1 MKRACPW
8 DRQIKEKRCMIRSM
22 TGYGSAEEIVNG
34 RDIRVEIK
42 SVNHRYFEYS
52 ARVPRSCG
60 FVEERMKRLLSGAI
74 SRGKVDVGVTI
85 QAVEGVDEAI
95 SVNREVV
102 KNYVEALR
110 GIKNEFDL
118 ADDLSLS
125 SIARFP
131 DVFTVVKAETDEE
144 ALWKDI
150 ESVAKKALASFVEGR
165 EAEGERLKAD
175 VLKKIDFIEEKVAF
189 VEERSPETVK
199 EYRAKLYEKMR
210 EVLENNQIDENRILQ
225 EAAIYADKVAVDEET
240 VRLRSHM
247 KELRKTLDKSEPIG
261 KSLDFRIQE
270 VNRETNTIGS
280 KCSDAEIA
288 DTVIEMKN
296 TIEKIREQIQN
307 IE

>member
-1 MKRACPW
+1 
-8 DRQIKEKRCMIRSM
+8 MIRSM
-22 TGYGSAEEIVNG
+22 TGYGSAEELING
-34 RDIRVEIK
+34 RSIRVEIK

-60 FVEERMKRLLSGAI
+60 FVEERMKRLLSGVI

-85 QAVEGVDEAI
+85 QTVDGIDEEI
-95 SVNREVV
+95 NINREVV

-110 GIKNEFDL
+110 SVKNEFDL

-125 SIARFP
+125 SIAKLP

-150 ESVAKKALASFVEGR
+150 ESVAKRALDSFVEGR

-175 VLKKIDFIEEKVAF
+175 VLLKIAAIEEKVSF
-189 VEERSPETVK
+189 VESRSPETVK
-199 EYRAKLYEKMR
+199 EYRARLLDKMH
-210 EVLENNQIDENRILQ
+210 EVLENTQIDEGRILQ

-280 KCSDAEIA
+280 KCSDAAIA

>member
-1 MKRACPW
+1 
-8 DRQIKEKRCMIRSM
+8 MIRSM
-22 TGYGSAEEIVNG
+22 TGYGSAEEVING
-34 RDIRVEIK
+34 RSIRVEIK

-60 FVEERMKRLLSGAI
+60 FVEERMKRLLSGVI

-85 QAVEGVDEAI
+85 QTVEGIDEEI
-95 SVNREVV
+95 NINREVV

-110 GIKNEFDL
+110 SVKNEFDL

-125 SIARFP
+125 SIAKLP

-150 ESVAKKALASFVEGR
+150 ESVAKRALDSFVEGR

-175 VLKKIDFIEEKVAF
+175 VLLKIAAIEEKVSF
-189 VEERSPETVK
+189 VESRSPETVK
-199 EYRAKLYEKMR
+199 EYRARLFDKMH
-210 EVLENNQIDENRILQ
+210 EVLENTQIDEGRILQ

-280 KCSDAEIA
+280 KCSDAAIA

>member
-1 MKRACPW
+1 
-8 DRQIKEKRCMIRSM
+8 MIRSM
-22 TGYGSAEEIVNG
+22 TGYGSAEEVING
-34 RDIRVEIK
+34 RSIRVEIK

-60 FVEERMKRLLSGAI
+60 FVEERMKRLLSGVI

-85 QAVEGVDEAI
+85 QTVEGIDEEI
-95 SVNREVV
+95 NINREVV

-110 GIKNEFDL
+110 SVKNEFDL

-125 SIARFP
+125 SIAKLP

-150 ESVAKKALASFVEGR
+150 ESVAKRALDSFVEGR

-175 VLKKIDFIEEKVAF
+175 VLLKIASIEEKVSF
-189 VEERSPETVK
+189 VESRSPETVK
-199 EYRAKLYEKMR
+199 EYRARLLDKMH
-210 EVLENNQIDENRILQ
+210 EVLENTQIDEGRILQ

-280 KCSDAEIA
+280 KCSDAAIA

>member
-1 MKRACPW
+1 
-8 DRQIKEKRCMIRSM
+8 MIRSM
-22 TGYGSAEEIVNG
+22 TGYGSAEEVING
-34 RDIRVEIK
+34 RSIRVEIK

-60 FVEERMKRLLSGAI
+60 FVEERMKRLLSGVI

-85 QAVEGVDEAI
+85 QTVDGIDEEI
-95 SVNREVV
+95 NINREVV

-110 GIKNEFDL
+110 SVKNEFDL

-125 SIARFP
+125 SIAKLP

-144 ALWKDI
+144 ALLKDI
-150 ESVAKKALASFVEGR
+150 ESVAKRALDTFVEGR

-175 VLKKIDFIEEKVAF
+175 VLLKIAAIEEKVSF
-189 VEERSPETVK
+189 VESRSPETVK
-199 EYRAKLYEKMR
+199 EYRARLLDKMH
-210 EVLENNQIDENRILQ
+210 EVLENTQIDEGRILQ

-280 KCSDAEIA
+280 KCSDAAIA

>member
-1 MKRACPW
+1 
-8 DRQIKEKRCMIRSM
+8 MIRSM
-22 TGYGSAEEIVNG
+22 TGYGSAEEILNG

-74 SRGKVDVGVTI
+74 SRGKVEVGVTI
-85 QAVEGVDEAI
+85 QTVEGVDEAI
-95 SVNREVV
+95 SINREVV

-110 GIKNEFDL
+110 SVKNEFDL
-118 ADDLSLS
+118 TDDLSLS
-125 SIARFP
+125 SIAKLP

-144 ALWKDI
+144 ALWSDI
-150 ESVAKKALASFVEGR
+150 EAVAKKALAAFVAGR

-175 VLKKIDFIEEKVAF
+175 VLQKIAFIEERVSF
-189 VEERSPETVK
+189 VEQRSPETVK
-199 EYRAKLYEKMR
+199 EYRARLYDKMR
-210 EVLENNQIDENRILQ
+210 EVLESSQIDEGRILQ
-225 EAAIYADKVAVDEET
+225 EAAVYADKVAVDEET

-247 KELRKTLDKSEPIG
+247 QELRKTLDKSEPVG

-280 KCSDAEIA
+280 KCSDAATA

-307 IE
+307 SE

>member
-1 MKRACPW
+1 
-8 DRQIKEKRCMIRSM
+8 MIRSM
-22 TGYGSAEEIVNG
+22 TGYGSAEEILGG
-34 RDIRVEIK
+34 RNICVEIK

-74 SRGKVDVGVTI
+74 SRGKVEVGVTI
-85 QAVEGVDEAI
+85 QTVEGVDEAI
-95 SVNREVV
+95 SINRDVV

-110 GIKNEFDL
+110 SVKNEFDL
-118 ADDLSLS
+118 TDDLSLS
-125 SIARFP
+125 SIAKLP

-144 ALWKDI
+144 ALWSDI
-150 ESVAKKALASFVEGR
+150 ESVAKKALAAFVEGR

-175 VLKKIDFIEEKVAF
+175 VLQKIAFIEEKVSF
-189 VEERSPETVK
+189 IEERSPETVK
-199 EYRAKLYEKMR
+199 EYRARLYDKMR
-210 EVLENNQIDENRILQ
+210 EVLENNQIDEGRILQ
-225 EAAIYADKVAVDEET
+225 EAAVYADKVAVDEET

-247 KELRKTLDKSEPIG
+247 QELRKTLDKSEPIG

-280 KCSDAEIA
+280 KCSDAAIA

>member
-1 MKRACPW
+1 
-8 DRQIKEKRCMIRSM
+8 MIRSM
-22 TGYGSAEEIVNG
+22 TGYGSAEEVING
-34 RDIRVEIK
+34 RSIRVEIK

-60 FVEERMKRLLSGAI
+60 FVEERMKRLLSGVI

-85 QAVEGVDEAI
+85 QTVDGIDEEI
-95 SVNREVV
+95 NINRDVV

-110 GIKNEFDL
+110 SVKNEFDL

-125 SIARFP
+125 SIAKLP

-150 ESVAKKALASFVEGR
+150 ESVAKRALDSFVEGR

-175 VLKKIDFIEEKVAF
+175 VLLKIAAIEEKVSF
-189 VEERSPETVK
+189 VESRSPETVK
-199 EYRAKLYEKMR
+199 EYRARLLDKMH
-210 EVLENNQIDENRILQ
+210 EVLENTQIDEGRILQ

-280 KCSDAEIA
+280 KCSDAAIA

>member
-1 MKRACPW
+1 
-8 DRQIKEKRCMIRSM
+8 MIRSM

-110 GIKNEFDL
+110 GIKNEFDI

>member
-1 MKRACPW
+1 
-8 DRQIKEKRCMIRSM
+8 MIRSM
-22 TGYGSAEEIVNG
+22 TGYGSAEEVING
-34 RDIRVEIK
+34 RSIRVEIK

-60 FVEERMKRLLSGAI
+60 FVEERMKRLLSGVI

-85 QAVEGVDEAI
+85 QTVDGIDEEI
-95 SVNREVV
+95 NINREVV

-110 GIKNEFDL
+110 SVKNEFDL
-118 ADDLSLS
+118 VDDLSLS
-125 SIARFP
+125 SIAKLP

-150 ESVAKKALASFVEGR
+150 ESVAKRALDSFVEGR

-175 VLKKIDFIEEKVAF
+175 VLLKIAAIEEKVSF
-189 VEERSPETVK
+189 VESRSPETVK
-199 EYRAKLYEKMR
+199 EYRARLLDKMH
-210 EVLENNQIDENRILQ
+210 EVLENTQIDEGRILQ

-280 KCSDAEIA
+280 KCSDAAIA

>member
-1 MKRACPW
+1 
-8 DRQIKEKRCMIRSM
+8 MIRSM
-22 TGYGSAEEIVNG
+22 TGYGSAEEILGG
-34 RDIRVEIK
+34 RNIRVEIK
-42 SVNHRYFEYS
+42 SVNHRYFEYT

-60 FVEERMKRLLSGAI
+60 FLEDRLKRLLSGAI
-74 SRGKVDVGVTI
+74 SRGKVEVGVTI
-85 QAVEGVDEAI
+85 QTVEGVDEEI
-95 SVNREVV
+95 SINRDVV

-110 GIKNEFDL
+110 SVKNEFDL
-118 ADDLSLS
+118 TDDLSLS
-125 SIARFP
+125 SIAKLP

-144 ALWKDI
+144 ALWSDI
-150 ESVAKKALASFVEGR
+150 ESVAKKALAAFVEGR

-175 VLKKIDFIEEKVAF
+175 VIQKIAFIEEKVSF
-189 VEERSPETVK
+189 IEERSPETVK
-199 EYRAKLYEKMR
+199 EYRARLYDKMR
-210 EVLENNQIDENRILQ
+210 EVLENNQIDEGRILQ
-225 EAAIYADKVAVDEET
+225 EAAVYADKVAVDEET

-247 KELRKTLDKSEPIG
+247 QELRKTLDKSEPIG

-280 KCSDAEIA
+280 KCSDAAIA

>member
-1 MKRACPW
+1 
-8 DRQIKEKRCMIRSM
+8 MIRSM
-22 TGYGSAEEIVNG
+22 TGYGSAEEILGG
-34 RDIRVEIK
+34 RNIRVEIK
-42 SVNHRYFEYS
+42 SVNHRYFEYT

-74 SRGKVDVGVTI
+74 SRGKVEVGVTI
-85 QAVEGVDEAI
+85 QTVEGVDEEI
-95 SVNREVV
+95 SINRDVV

-110 GIKNEFDL
+110 SVKNEFDL
-118 ADDLSLS
+118 TDDLSLS
-125 SIARFP
+125 SVAKLP

-144 ALWKDI
+144 ALWSDI
-150 ESVAKKALASFVEGR
+150 ESIAKKALAAFVEGR

-175 VLKKIDFIEEKVAF
+175 VLQKIAFIEEKVSF
-189 VEERSPETVK
+189 IEERSPETVK
-199 EYRAKLYEKMR
+199 EYRARLYDKMR
-210 EVLENNQIDENRILQ
+210 EVLENNQIDEGRILQ
-225 EAAIYADKVAVDEET
+225 EAAVYADKVAVDEET

-247 KELRKTLDKSEPIG
+247 QELRKTLDKSEPIG

-280 KCSDAEIA
+280 KCSDAAIA

>member
-1 MKRACPW
+1 
-8 DRQIKEKRCMIRSM
+8 MIRSM
-22 TGYGSAEEIVNG
+22 TGYGSAEEILGG
-34 RDIRVEIK
+34 RNIRVEIK
-42 SVNHRYFEYS
+42 SVNHRYFEYT

-60 FVEERMKRLLSGAI
+60 FLEDRMKRLLSGAI
-74 SRGKVDVGVTI
+74 SRGKVEVGVTI
-85 QAVEGVDEAI
+85 QTVEGVDEEI
-95 SVNREVV
+95 SINRDVV

-110 GIKNEFDL
+110 SVKNEFDL
-118 ADDLSLS
+118 TDDLSLS
-125 SIARFP
+125 SIAKLP

-144 ALWKDI
+144 ALWSDI
-150 ESVAKKALASFVEGR
+150 ESVAKKALAAFVEGR

-175 VLKKIDFIEEKVAF
+175 VLQKIAFIEEKVSF
-189 VEERSPETVK
+189 IEKRSPETVK
-199 EYRAKLYEKMR
+199 EYRARLYDKMR
-210 EVLENNQIDENRILQ
+210 EVLENNQIDEGRILQ
-225 EAAIYADKVAVDEET
+225 EAAVYADKVAVDEET

-247 KELRKTLDKSEPIG
+247 QELRKTLDKSEPIG

-280 KCSDAEIA
+280 KCSDAAIA

>member
-1 MKRACPW
+1 
-8 DRQIKEKRCMIRSM
+8 MIRSM

-247 KELRKTLDKSEPIG
+247 KELRKTFDKSEPIG

>member
-1 MKRACPW
+1 
-8 DRQIKEKRCMIRSM
+8 M
-22 TGYGSAEEIVNG
+22 TGYGSAEEILGG
-34 RDIRVEIK
+34 RNIRVEIK
-42 SVNHRYFEYS
+42 SVNHRYFEYT

-60 FVEERMKRLLSGAI
+60 FLEDRLKRLLSGAI
-74 SRGKVDVGVTI
+74 SRGKVEVGVTI
-85 QAVEGVDEAI
+85 QTVEGVDEEI
-95 SVNREVV
+95 SINRDVV

-110 GIKNEFDL
+110 SVKNEFDL
-118 ADDLSLS
+118 TDDLSLS
-125 SIARFP
+125 SIAKLP

-144 ALWKDI
+144 ALWSDI
-150 ESVAKKALASFVEGR
+150 ESVAKKALAAFVEGR

-175 VLKKIDFIEEKVAF
+175 VLQKIAFIEEKVSF
-189 VEERSPETVK
+189 IEERSPETVK
-199 EYRAKLYEKMR
+199 EYRARLYDKMR
-210 EVLENNQIDENRILQ
+210 EVLENNQIDEGRILQ
-225 EAAIYADKVAVDEET
+225 EAAVYADKVAVDEET

-247 KELRKTLDKSEPIG
+247 QELRKTLDKSEPIG

-280 KCSDAEIA
+280 KCSDAAIA

>member
-1 MKRACPW
+1 
-8 DRQIKEKRCMIRSM
+8 MIRSM
-22 TGYGSAEEIVNG
+22 TGYGSAEEVING
-34 RDIRVEIK
+34 RSIRVEIK

-60 FVEERMKRLLSGAI
+60 FVEERMKRLLSGVI

-85 QAVEGVDEAI
+85 QTVDGIDEEI
-95 SVNREVV
+95 NINREVV

-110 GIKNEFDL
+110 SVKNEFDL

-125 SIARFP
+125 SIAKLP

-150 ESVAKKALASFVEGR
+150 ESVAKRALDSFVEGR

-175 VLKKIDFIEEKVAF
+175 VLLKIAAIEEKVSF
-189 VEERSPETVK
+189 VESRSPETVK
-199 EYRAKLYEKMR
+199 EYRARLFDKMH
-210 EVLENNQIDENRILQ
+210 EVLENTQIDEGRIIQ

-280 KCSDAEIA
+280 KCSDAAIA

>member
-1 MKRACPW
+1 
-8 DRQIKEKRCMIRSM
+8 MIRSM
-22 TGYGSAEEIVNG
+22 TGYGSAEEILGG
-34 RDIRVEIK
+34 RNIRVEIK
-42 SVNHRYFEYS
+42 SVNHRYFEYT

-60 FVEERMKRLLSGAI
+60 FLEDRLKRLLSGTI
-74 SRGKVDVGVTI
+74 SRGKVEVGVTI
-85 QAVEGVDEAI
+85 QTVEGVDEEI
-95 SVNREVV
+95 SINRDVV

-110 GIKNEFDL
+110 SVKNEFDL
-118 ADDLSLS
+118 TDDLSLS
-125 SIARFP
+125 SIAKLP

-144 ALWKDI
+144 ALWSDI
-150 ESVAKKALASFVEGR
+150 ESVAKKALAAFVEGR

-175 VLKKIDFIEEKVAF
+175 VLQKIAFIEEKVSF
-189 VEERSPETVK
+189 IEERSPETVK
-199 EYRAKLYEKMR
+199 EYRARLYDKMR
-210 EVLENNQIDENRILQ
+210 EVLENNQIDEGRILQ
-225 EAAIYADKVAVDEET
+225 EAAVYADKVAVDEET

-247 KELRKTLDKSEPIG
+247 QELRKTLDKSEPIG

-280 KCSDAEIA
+280 KCSDAAIA